1 MWFPWLPCWCSA
13 VVLEPCRAK
22 RDSIP
27 VGALVGGSNN
37 GRVGVT
43 RSFWRRWSG
52 IRSTVPRYSM
62 LAMTLAE
69 PPQRPQPSMSISSPS
84 FKPSLTNKVAIKLIY
99 YASAKTND
107 GISIAFS
114 HHRLLMAIN
123 ERGESGIGLNSPLST
138 VQCTSCP
145 TS

>member
-1 MWFPWLPCWCSA
+1 MWFPWLPCQWGA
-13 VVLEPCRAK
+13 VGLASFPTKSNNVPG
-22 RDSIP
+22 
-27 VGALVGGSNN
+27 GALVGGSSN
-37 GRVGVT
+37 GQVGVS

-52 IRSTVPRYSM
+52 IRSTVSWSSM
-62 LAMTLAE
+62 LAITLTE

-84 FKPSLTNKVAIKLIY
+84 YKPSLTNKVAIKLIY